1 MSRRLLVKPYLA
13 ILVSCVTLGSA
24 AARADIV
31 TPVGTNQPLIL
42 ALSWSATG
50 AGLQSPATITGNPND
65 SLGPVSVSDLT
76 NNPASNYSFTNSFAA
91 ANGAYAAGTLQGQQ
105 YNFVDTYV
113 VDVPN
118 SLASAY
124 VFSLNLT
131 QQLGIQNLTARLY
144 AYSANGVQ
152 NLTIGGTGAVAN
164 GMASPW
170 SADVNGVIASTQLF
184 SSNISSGEYV
194 LQIAGLEVGTQ
205 SGMYNGSLGITP
217 VPLPAAL
224 PLLVSALGGLG
235 VWGRRQKPLARLSNR
250 RL

>member
-1 MSRRLLVKPYLA
+1 MSRRLLVYLA

-113 VDVPN
+113 VD
-118 SLASAY
+118 
-124 VFSLNLT
+124 
-131 QQLGIQNLTARLY
+131 
-144 AYSANGVQ
+144 
-152 NLTIGGTGAVAN
+152 
-164 GMASPW
+164 
-170 SADVNGVIASTQLF
+170 
-184 SSNISSGEYV
+184 
-194 LQIAGLEVGTQ
+194 
-205 SGMYNGSLGITP
+205 
-217 VPLPAAL
+217 
-224 PLLVSALGGLG
+224 
-235 VWGRRQKPLARLSNR
+235 
-250 RL
+250 